1 MAPGRAFAA
10 GGARFGLPSGAR
22 PGQVEDPPEPESAM
36 RRALSFV
43 LAAALLAGCGGGS
56 KPPARAQGA
65 VAAAPSSAPL
75 KVRHQPCDD
84 GGSGGVMI
92 DGVCL

>member
-1 MAPGRAFAA
+1 
-10 GGARFGLPSGAR
+10 
-22 PGQVEDPPEPESAM
+22 M
-36 RRALSFV
+36 RRALSFA

-56 KPPARAQGA
+56 EPPARRQS
-65 VAAAPSSAPL
+65 VAASAPEPAPL
-75 KVRHQPCDD
+75 KVRHDPCDD